1 MKGVERMKTYRVKPQ
16 DVVREWYV
24 VDAKGKILGRLASE
38 IAKILRGKH
47 KPYYQPDVDCGDFVI
62 VINARHI
69 KVTGKKLEEKVYY
82 FHSNYPGGLKE
93 RTLKWMLEN
102 KPEEV
107 IRLAVKR
114 MLPKNK
120 LGHRMLKRLKVYSE
134 DKHPHQ
140 AQQPK
145 VLEVST

>member
-1 MKGVERMKTYRVKPQ
+1 MKTYRIKPNE
-16 DVVREWYV
+16 VERKWWV
-24 VDAKGKILGRLASE
+24 VDATGKTLGRLTSE

-62 VINARHI
+62 VINAEKIR
-69 KVTGKKLEEKVYY
+69 VTGKKLEQEKYY
-82 FHSNYPGGLKE
+82 WHSRYPGGLKK

-114 MLPKNK
+114 MLPKNR
-120 LGHRMLKRLKVYSE
+120 LGHRMLKKLKVYRGTE
-134 DKHPHQ
+134 HPHQ
-140 AQQPK
+140 AQKPEP
-145 VLEVST
+145 LEVKV

>member
-1 MKGVERMKTYRVKPQ
+1 MKTYRIKPNE
-16 DVVREWYV
+16 VERKWWV
-24 VDAKGKILGRLASE
+24 VDATGKTLGRLASE

-62 VINARHI
+62 VINAE
-69 KVTGKKLEEKVYY
+69 KVRITGKKLEQKKYY
-82 FHSNYPGGLKE
+82 WHSRYPGGLKE

-114 MLPKNK
+114 MLPKNR
-120 LGHRMLKRLKVYSE
+120 LGHRMLKKLKVYRGTE
-134 DKHPHQ
+134 HPHQ
-140 AQQPK
+140 AQKPEP
-145 VLEVST
+145 LEVEV

>member
-1 MKGVERMKTYRVKPQ
+1 MKTFRIKPEEVERK
-16 DVVREWYV
+16 WWV
-24 VDAKGKILGRLASE
+24 VDAEGKVLGRLASE

-62 VINARHI
+62 VVNAEKVR
-69 KVTGKKLEEKVYY
+69 VTGKKLDQKIYY
-82 FHSNYPGGLKE
+82 RHSGYPGGLKA

-114 MLPKNK
+114 MLPKNR
-120 LGHRMLKRLKVYSE
+120 LGHRMLKKLKVYRGPQ
-134 DKHPHQ
+134 HPHQ
-140 AQQPK
+140 AQKPEP
-145 VLEVST
+145 LEVEA